1 MAAGELLKRQL
12 LTEITPRLFPN
23 NNFLARAINDDAF
36 VNVNTVE
43 LPFAGTL
50 PEVVVDRAILPAPI
64 SKRTDVAIN
73 YQMHE
78 LTTDP
83 TLITDSEALTIAYNK
98 RASIL
103 DQHVKNINNKA
114 AELSLSIWAQ
124 GADPSRIVASTGAN
138 RPAGNST
145 GGQTG
150 NRKAFTE
157 ADIIKMQNFFFQDDI
172 QTSIDDIRGVA
183 IVTPRQY
190 QDLISIDNFKR
201 YDALGTS
208 NIPSG
213 VIRRAYGFDF
223 YVRSKVVSLNSSDV
237 LNPIGSSGAANTQ
250 DAAIFYGAD
259 YVRRAV
265 GDIKTYVDIDKPEF
279 YGSIFS
285 TMVRFGA
292 VAARNDNKGVYI
304 LFEDN

>member
-1 MAAGELLKRQL
+1 MAAELLRRQF

-23 NNFLARAINDDAF
+23 NSFLSRAINDDAF
-36 VNVNTVE
+36 VNSNTVE

-50 PEVVVDRAILPAPI
+50 PNAVVDRVVLPAPI
-64 SKRTDVAIN
+64 SQRTDVATN
-73 YQMHE
+73 YQMSE
-78 LTTDP
+78 ITTDP
-83 TLITDSEALTIAYNK
+83 TLLKDSESLTLYYNK
-98 RASIL
+98 RSSIL
-103 DQHVKNINNKA
+103 DQHVKTINNKA
-114 AELSLSIWAQ
+114 AALALYKWAQ
-124 GADPSRIVASTGAN
+124 GADSTRITGSTGSM

-150 NRKAFTE
+150 TRKAFTE
-157 ADIIKMQNFFFQDDI
+157 VDIIKMQNYFFADDLQQDI
-172 QTSIDDIRGVA
+172 NDIRGIA

-213 VIRRAYGFDF
+213 VIKRAYGFDF
-223 YVRSKVVSLNSSDV
+223 YVRSTTVSLNVSDT
-237 LNPIGSSGAANTQ
+237 LNAEGAAGTTNTQ
-250 DAAIFYGAD
+250 DAALFYSAD

-265 GDIKTYVDIDKPEF
+265 GSIKTYVDNDKPEY

-292 VAARNDNKGVYI
+292 IAARNDNKGVYI